1 MSIPVVGRSPDVRPS
16 WPEGL
21 SGALFP
27 MLALLIGGIGLVLA
41 QWAFLTQGGY
51 SFTVGAPASLT
62 YRVVAPMSYVDI
74 AAARALRDMV
84 GESVLGV
91 AVRDFSAKARLARR
105 LDAIRTMEDTARTA
119 AALSLPEALLRAIR
133 SLEERD
139 RARLL
144 DLTAEV
150 GNAYIDRLKDEGVF
164 MDGAAETGLLWE
176 EIGKRSVG
184 PEDANM
190 IYQLLAK
197 LGNLN
202 LRMDPGLTE
211 SARRMATV
219 DVPAVERQLELGDVI
234 VARGEAITPQ
244 IGAIL
249 RSQGYTEDAF
259 PTEDVCVVLAMVL
272 LLPLW
277 MDIIIGR
284 ERGMRRPSW
293 WCVVFVTFVAWCC
306 EALGIQLRIP
316 GATLLPTA
324 LAAYLCIPGRS
335 AFSVAFAAMSSGA
348 FAIMGLGL
356 SDFILLLEMGLIA
369 SVSGHYLLRRLES
382 RAQLARRALALASIL
397 TVSRALLSWLQDIP
411 VIHQF
416 AGLSPAEAFGLGHCL
431 YLLAELAAGHVL
443 VMLLPAVEEGIGA
456 LTILR
461 LRELSHPSSPLLRD
475 LQRKAPGT
483 YQHCITIATLAEAV
497 AMELDMDV
505 DLMRAGAYYHDIGKL
520 AKPQSFV
527 ENQAGGTNVQDD
539 RTPTASAID
548 IMSHVTRGLRM
559 AEEAKLPGR
568 IQDFIREH
576 HGTTCLRYFY
586 NKALAS
592 GEPVDRA
599 AFCCPGP
606 KPRSRETALLMIVD
620 STEAAVRSEDLGRK
634 LMGPRGEE
642 PAEDGELGHP
652 NRGRGQ
658 AVLAVQELVAR
669 VVGSKME
676 EGQFDEADL
685 TLRDIS
691 RIEEALCSVLLS
703 MYHSRKVKEIRS
715 PSPQGQEGGRP
726 EDASP
731 IAHAGA
737 TTS

>member
-197 LGNLN
+197 LGNVD
-202 LRMDPGLTE
+202 LRMDPGSTE
-211 SARRMATV
+211 SARRMATE
-219 DVPAVERQLELGDVI
+219 DVPPVERQLELGDVI
-234 VARGEAITPQ
+234 VARGEPITPQ
-244 IGAIL
+244 IAALL
-249 RSQGYTEDAF
+249 RFQGYTEDAF
-259 PTEDVCVVLAMVL
+259 PTEEMCVVLAMVL
-272 LLPLW
+272 ILPLW
-277 MDIIIGR
+277 VDIIGR
-284 ERGMRRPSW
+284 ERGMRAPSW

-306 EALGIQLRIP
+306 EVLGIQLRIP
-316 GATLLPTA
+316 GAAMLPTA

-335 AFSVAFAAMSSGA
+335 AFSVAFAAMVTGA
-348 FAIMGLGL
+348 FTIMDLRI
-356 SDFILLLEMGLIA
+356 SDLILLLEMGAIA
-369 SVSGHYLLRRLES
+369 SAGGHYLLRRLES
-382 RAQLARRALALASIL
+382 RAQLTRRALALASIL
-397 TVSRALLSWLQDIP
+397 TVSRAVLSWLQHIP
-411 VIHQF
+411 VIHHF
-416 AGLSPAEAFGLGHCL
+416 AGLPPAEAFGLEHCL

-443 VMLLPAVEEGIGA
+443 IMLLPAVEESIGA

-461 LRELSHPSSPLLRD
+461 LRELSHPSNPLLRD

-527 ENQAGGTNVQDD
+527 ENQGGGANVQDD

-568 IQDFIREH
+568 IQEFIREH

-586 NKALAS
+586 NKALAL
-592 GEPVDRA
+592 GDVVDRS
-599 AFCCPGP
+599 AFCYPGP
-606 KPRSRETALLMIVD
+606 KPQSRETALLMIVD
-620 STEAAVRSEDLGRK
+620 STEAAVRSEDLGRR
-634 LMGPRGEE
+634 LMGPRGEG
-642 PAEDGELGHP
+642 PAEGGEPGHP

-731 IAHAGA
+731 MAHAGA